1 MAGIVTSGVYNVV
14 IENNTLDG
22 NYAGGIVYLESLGL
36 QSNSTSGKY
45 DVHIRNNIVTNSV
58 KRGGNKS
65 GSPGGGASQ
74 SGQGVINYNTAEGQL
89 ILENNPVYGN
99 VGGNYKNVSSSSDVN
114 ADPLYA
120 DRGNKDY
127 HIKSIAG
134 RWSPSQN
141 AWVSDTVNPSGID
154 AGPLRAITPTSRIM
168 TAVG

>member
-65 GSPGGGASQ
+65 GSPGG
-74 SGQGVINYNTAEGQL
+74 VL
-89 ILENNPVYGN
+89 
-99 VGGNYKNVSSSSDVN
+99 
-114 ADPLYA
+114 
-120 DRGNKDY
+120 RR
-127 HIKSIAG
+127 AG
-134 RWSPSQN
+134 RASSITIRRKGSLFWKTTRCTGMS
-141 AWVSDTVNPSGID
+141 A
-154 AGPLRAITPTSRIM
+154 AITRTSAPHLM
-168 TAVG
+168 